1 MSKKSTSQTVQIPA
15 AQRRAHLWGYFTK
28 YGAWFLGGAIALVI
42 TNLLGLEIPA
52 QIGSAVQT
60 LKDTS
65 GGIDETTQHSLVLV
79 GVTIIGL
86 AIGAA
91 IARIASR
98 ILIFNAGRYIEFDVR
113 NELYA
118 KIASLDPTFQ
128 GDFPTGEITSRVT
141 NDASYIRLLFAIS
154 FLHIINTTLAY
165 GIALQKMLA
174 IDVTLTFLCLA
185 PYPPMVYLLLRIIR
199 ALFEQ
204 TKIVQGQ
211 LADLSTKVQ
220 ENLAGVAVIKTF
232 NLQGREQGLFDEMS
246 EEYYEAGMKLALIRG
261 ALTALMV
268 FLAGTGTLMML
279 YFGSKRVVDGTLELG
294 QFVEMNGYVVS
305 LAFPTTAMGWVFSVW
320 HRGQAAFDRLIDI
333 FYRENNLDKAKT
345 PEVLPPIEQGTSRGE
360 IRFDNVR
367 FGYSDSEEVIKGIS
381 LTIEAGSRVAIVG
394 KTGSGKSTLIK
405 LIARMYDP
413 DEGTVSVDGVNVREA
428 ELRQL
433 RSELGFVPQDPFLF
447 SMTIKQNIR
456 FGMDALE
463 RDDEIEREPPTRS
476 LIAGEDGEVS
486 QDDRVM
492 QAVQVAG
499 LAQDLDAFP
508 DGLDTLVGERG
519 ITLSGGQKQRVTI
532 ARALLTDPRVL
543 ILDDALSSVD
553 TQTESVI
560 LDHLDDLME
569 GRTSI
574 IITHRYNAL
583 SRVDKIFV
591 MDDGRI
597 VEHGTHDELLA
608 QGGTYARMYEQQ
620 KLRESL
626 D

>member
-1 MSKKSTSQTVQIPA
+1 MSKKSTSQTVQISS
-15 AQRRAHLWGYFTK
+15 AQRRAHLWGYFKK
-28 YGAWFLGGAIALVI
+28 YGAWFFGGAIALVI

-60 LKDTS
+60 LKDAA
-65 GGIDETTQHSLVLV
+65 GGIDESTQHSLVLV
-79 GVTIIGL
+79 GVTIIAL

-113 NELYA
+113 NELYS

-232 NLQGREQGLFDEMS
+232 NLQGREQGQFDEMS
-246 EEYYEAGMKLALIRG
+246 QEYYEAGMKLALIRG

-279 YFGSKRVVDGTLELG
+279 YFGSKRVVEGTLSLG
-294 QFVEMNGYVVS
+294 EFVEMNGYVVS

-333 FYRENNLDKAKT
+333 FYRENNLDAQAT
-345 PEVLPPIEQGTSRGE
+345 PATLPPIEPGVSRGE
-360 IRFDNVR
+360 ITFDNVR
-367 FGYSDSEEVIKGIS
+367 FGYSDEEEVIKGVS
-381 LTIEAGSRVAIVG
+381 FTIEAGSRVAIVG

-413 DEGTVSVDGVNVREA
+413 DQGSVSVDGVNVREA
-428 ELRQL
+428 DLRQL
-433 RSELGFVPQDPFLF
+433 RSQLGFVPQDPFLF

-463 RDDEIEREPPTRS
+463 RDEEIDREPPTRS
-476 LIAGEDGEVS
+476 LMAGEDGEVS

-492 QAVQVAG
+492 QAIEVAG

-597 VEHGTHDELLA
+597 VEHGNHEELLA
-608 QGGTYARMYEQQ
+608 KQGTYARMYEQQ